1 MKLQLLPSTIDE
13 NGRASARQHLTC
25 FIIDDLVAFD
35 AGSLA
40 MSATQLHRDQIR
52 DIVLTHAHLDH
63 IAGLPLFIDDLF
75 ATLEAPIR
83 VHASPEVIEIIERDV
98 FNWRVYPSFSELKN
112 QYGSVLEYK
121 PFSIGNSFKAKHL
134 TITPSAVNHKVP
146 TAGFVIDDGSSAIA
160 ITGDTAETDAF
171 WPAISDVDRLS
182 AIFVECAF
190 PNEMADLAAIS
201 HHLTPATLKAEL
213 SKFDRRNCPI
223 YLINL
228 KPMYCRQIAVEVAEL
243 GISDLSIL
251 EVGKV
256 YEI

>member
-1 MKLQLLPSTIDE
+1 
-13 NGRASARQHLTC
+13 
-25 FIIDDLVAFD
+25 
-35 AGSLA
+35 

-75 ATLEAPIR
+75 ATLDAPIR
-83 VHASPEVIEIIERDV
+83 VHASPDVIEIIERDV
-98 FNWRVYPSFSELKN
+98 FNWSVYPSFSELKN
-112 QYGSVLEYK
+112 EYGSVLEYK
-121 PFSIGNSFKAKHL
+121 PFTIGRSFKAKHL
-134 TITPSAVNHKVP
+134 TILPSAVNHKVP
-146 TAGFVIDDGSSAIA
+146 TAGFVIDDGNSAIA
-160 ITGDTAETDAF
+160 ITGDTAETDEF
-171 WPAISDVDRLS
+171 WPSISEIERLS

-201 HHLTPATLKAEL
+201 HHLTPATLKVEV

-228 KPMYCRQIAVEVAEL
+228 KPMYREQIADEVAEL
-243 GISDLSIL
+243 GVPDLSIL